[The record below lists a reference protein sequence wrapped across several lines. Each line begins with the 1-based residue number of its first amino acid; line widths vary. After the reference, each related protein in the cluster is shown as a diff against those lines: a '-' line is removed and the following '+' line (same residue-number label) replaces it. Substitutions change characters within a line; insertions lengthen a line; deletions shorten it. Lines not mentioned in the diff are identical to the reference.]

1 MKILKVLIAC
11 EESQR
16 VCTEFRKLGHE
27 AYSADIQEPS
37 GGHPEWHIKGNVL
50 EVLNPKDHLGD
61 FEAPDQYI
69 SFKTMDGAE
78 HTIETWDLII
88 AHPPCTYLTV
98 SGNRWFNVERYG
110 DTAIRRYGERA
121 KAAEFFMTF
130 VTADCEHIAIEN
142 PIGYMNTHYREADE
156 IIQPYEFGH
165 PVRKA
170 TCLWLK
176 NLPPLTPTRIIKP
189 ETAQSGGK
197 SYSGPALYVRDENGK
212 ILSWKD
218 PRTAK
223 ERSKTYL
230 GIAAAMA
237 QQWGDYLLGKSERQ
251 LSLFEEAEYEEP

>member
-1 MKILKVLIAC
+1 MKPLKVLIAC

-16 VCTEFRKLGHE
+16 VCIEFRKLGHE

-37 GGHPEWHIKGNVL
+37 GNYPEWHILGDVIA
-50 EVLNPKDHLGD
+50 VLNPKKELSDNGFD
-61 FEAPDQYI
+61 IDEYI
-69 SFKTMDGAE
+69 EFDTMDGKY
-78 HTIETWDLII
+78 HVIDKWDLII

-110 DTAIRRYGERA
+110 DTAIRRYGDRE
-121 KAAEFFMTF
+121 KAAAFFMAF
-130 VTADCEHIAIEN
+130 VNADCEHIAIEN

-176 NLPPLTPTRIIKP
+176 NLPTLTPTKIVKP

-197 SYSGPALYVRDENGK
+197 SYSGPALYVKDENGK

-223 ERSKTYL
+223 ERSKTYP
-230 GIAAAMA
+230 GVAQAMA
-237 QQWGDYLLGKSERQ
+237 QQWSAYLIGQTDKQ
-251 LSLFEEAEYEEP
+251 LSFF